1 MKKGE
6 KKKEGKKKEQKEWI
20 RKLKKLLIEI
30 GLLEEEETEKQVY
43 ESYYGSRECLQDTR
57 KLSKSAVVYPEEVL
71 KTVAQPEYRPTV
83 CLNSM
88 TGKVR
93 GMLLYQG
100 AESYEDIC
108 VTKKMTRIG
117 YGSDA
122 DIQIQADTISQL
134 HARIDH
140 DGETF
145 YVILEILGNT
155 ENSEFMVRMGAV
167 WPPYVKQ
174 GEYWRLF
181 TATFMHF
188 GFEHILNNMLVLICA
203 GPILE
208 KAMGHIKYLCLYLIA
223 GVGGSTLSYVQ
234 MIARGKYD
242 VSAGASGAIFGII
255 GALLWIVMIHK
266 GRYESL
272 TGKGLL
278 FMIVISLYYGITS
291 VAVDNWAH
299 IGGLAM
305 GFVFAIILYRKPR
318 KAVDLSGENP
328 YTN

>member
-1 MKKGE
+1 MKAE
-6 KKKEGKKKEQKEWI
+6 KRIAPGTI
-20 RKLKKLLIEI
+20 LLAAANVIVFFYLTFQGMTED
-30 GLLEEEETEKQVY
+30 GAFMLEH
-43 ESYYGSRECLQDTR
+43 
-57 KLSKSAVVYPEEVL
+57 
-71 KTVAQPEYRPTV
+71 
-83 CLNSM
+83 
-88 TGKVR
+88 
-93 GMLLYQG
+93 G
-100 AESYEDIC
+100 A
-108 VTKKMTRIG
+108 M
-117 YGSDA
+117 
-122 DIQIQADTISQL
+122 
-134 HARIDH
+134 
-140 DGETF
+140 
-145 YVILEILGNT
+145 YV
-155 ENSEFMVRMGAV
+155 
-167 WPPYVKQ
+167 PYVLGS
-174 GEYWRLF
+174 GEYYRLF
-181 TATFMHF
+181 SSMFMHF

-234 MIARGKYD
+234 MTARGKYD

-291 VAVDNWAH
+291 VDVDNWAH

-305 GFVFAIILYRKPR
+305 GFVLAIILYRKPR